1 MTERLYISEEAN
13 TAAKELFLT
22 IAVLRQE
29 LRDKNITQKQ
39 FIAGVDNALR
49 AVVDQNGILFKISD
63 FYDEKILDAID
74 KASR

>member
-1 MTERLYISEEAN
+1 MTELYISEEAN
-13 TAAKELFLT
+13 TTAKELFLT

-29 LRDKNITQKQ
+29 LRVKKITQKQ
-39 FIAGVDNALR
+39 FVTGVDNALR

-74 KASR
+74 KAAR